1 MKTLKPTLT
10 IDIWSD
16 LVCPWC
22 WIAKKRFEQGLN
34 SFEFRDQVVIR
45 HHSYRLASGT
55 PTMPFREA
63 IVKKLG
69 SQHSAELMM
78 NQVETAGKSEG
89 LTYNFDT
96 MMFGDT
102 EDAHTLLTA
111 VRKAGIADAVEE
123 RFYRGSITEGRSLF
137 DRNELV
143 ALAVEAGMA
152 KIDAEAALEND
163 DFRASVAGDEAHA
176 RSIGVSGV
184 PVFVM
189 NEKYAIS
196 GAQSADNF
204 LNALRQVWDEQ
215 QTKFSATAGQTCG
228 TEGCSI

>member
-1 MKTLKPTLT
+1 MQTLKPTLT

-45 HHSYRLASGT
+45 HHSYRLAGGT
-55 PTMPFREA
+55 PTMPFKDA
-63 IVKKLG
+63 IAKKLG

-78 NQVETAGKSEG
+78 NQVGTAGKSEG
-89 LTYNFDT
+89 LIYNFDS

-102 EDAHTLLTA
+102 EDAHAILTA
-111 VRKAGIADAVEE
+111 ARKAGIADAVEE

-137 DRNELV
+137 DSQELV
-143 ALAVEAGMA
+143 ALAVEAGME
-152 KIDAEAALEND
+152 KNDAEDALEND
-163 DFRASVAGDEAHA
+163 ALRASVAEDEAHA

-196 GAQSADNF
+196 GAQGADNF

-215 QTKFSATAGQTCG
+215 QTELLVTAGQTCG